1 MKKVLYISA
10 LSLVLFS
17 CGEKEGKVNVDEVI
31 ESKDLTKIKESRNV
45 IHSEYEK
52 LAADLARLDAAI
64 DSLDPNKKLPLV
76 QSLIIKD
83 TAFTHYI
90 EIQGNVDTK
99 QNIIIYPEMSG
110 VLQQLNVKAG
120 QKVAK
125 GQVLAI
131 IDDGG
136 IGSQVAQAKAQLSLA
151 QTTFDRQKRLWDQKI
166 GSEMQ
171 FLEAQTNLKSQQK
184 VVAQLQSQQ
193 EKTIIKAPFSGT
205 IDEVM
210 TERGK
215 VVSPG
220 QDLFRIVSLKDMYVS
235 ATVPETYLEQ
245 VKLGA
250 DVNVYI
256 QSIGKTY
263 KGKVRQVGNF
273 INPNNRSF
281 GIEVALPNPENL
293 LRPNQVAT
301 LKIEDYTN
309 KKSLLVPENIVQQ
322 KGNGRLVVY
331 TVGKQEGKKE
341 LVAVENEVKTGYTS
355 GAYVEIKSGLKE
367 GDEVITEGAK
377 AVENGTEIKVIK

>member
-1 MKKVLYISA
+1 VCS
-10 LSLVLFS
+10 S
-17 CGEKEGKVNVDEVI
+17 
-31 ESKDLTKIKESRNV
+31 DLK
-45 IHSEYEK
+45 K

-76 QSLIIKD
+76 ESITIKD

-120 QKVAK
+120 QRVSK
-125 GQVLAI
+125 GQVLAT

-151 QTTFDRQKRLWDQKI
+151 QTTYDRQKRLWDQKI

-171 FLEAQTNLKSQQK
+171 FLEAKTNLESQQK
-184 VVAQLQSQQ
+184 VVSQLQSQQ

-220 QDLFRIVSLKDMYVS
+220 QDLFRIVSLTDMYVS
-235 ATVPETYLEQ
+235 ATVPESYLEQ

-250 DVNVYI
+250 DVSVYL

-293 LRPNQVAT
+293 LRPNQVAI

-309 KKSLLVPENIVQQ
+309 KNSLLVPENIIQQ
-322 KGNGRLVVY
+322 RGNGRLVVY
-331 TVGKQEGKKE
+331 TVENKEGKKE

-367 GDEVITEGAK
+367 GDKVITEGAK
-377 AVENGTEIKVIK
+377 AVEDGTEVKVIK

>member
-1 MKKVLYISA
+1 MKKILYISV
-10 LSLVLFS
+10 LSLLILS
-17 CGEKEGKVNVDEVI
+17 CGEEKGKVNIDEVI
-31 ESKDLTKIKESRNV
+31 ESKDLTKIKESRNL
-45 IHSEYEK
+45 IHSDYEK

-76 QSLIIKD
+76 QSLTIKD
-83 TAFTHYI
+83 TVFTHYI

-99 QNIIIYPEMSG
+99 QNIIIYPEISG
-110 VLQQLNVKAG
+110 VLLQLNVKAG
-120 QKVAK
+120 QKVSK
-125 GQVLAI
+125 GQVLGTI
-131 IDDGG
+131 EDGG

-171 FLEAQTNLKSQQK
+171 FLEAQTNLESQKK

-193 EKTIIKAPFSGT
+193 DKTIIRAPFSGT

-235 ATVPETYLEQ
+235 ATVPESYLEQ

-250 DVNVYI
+250 DVNVYL

-263 KGKVRQVGNF
+263 KGKIRQVGNF
-273 INPNNRSF
+273 INPSNRSF

-293 LRPNQVAT
+293 LRPNQVAI

-309 KKSLLVPENIVQQ
+309 KSSLLVPENIIQQ
-322 KGNGRLVVY
+322 KAGGRLVVY
-331 TVGKQEGKKE
+331 TVEKKEGKKE

-367 GDEVITEGAK
+367 GDKVITEGAK
-377 AVENGTEIKVIK
+377 AVENGTEVKVIK

>member
-1 MKKVLYISA
+1 MKKIIYISV
-10 LSLVLFS
+10 LSLLVFS
-17 CGEKEGKVNVDEVI
+17 CGEKSKVNIDETL
-31 ESKDLTKIKESRNV
+31 ESNDLTKIKESRDIV
-45 IHSEYEK
+45 HSEYEK
-52 LAADLARLDAAI
+52 LGADLARLDAAI
-64 DSLDPNKKLPLV
+64 DSLNPNKKLPLV
-76 QSLIIKD
+76 QSLTIKD
-83 TAFTHYI
+83 TAFTHFI

-110 VLQQLNVKAG
+110 VLLKLNVKTG
-120 QKVAK
+120 QKVSK
-125 GQVLAI
+125 GQILAT

-151 QTTFDRQKRLWDQKI
+151 QTTFERQKRLWDQKI

-171 FLEAQTNLKSQQK
+171 FLEAQTNLESQKK

-193 EKTIIKAPFSGT
+193 GKTIIKAPFSGT

-220 QDLFRIVSLKDMYVS
+220 QDLFRIVSLNDMYVS
-235 ATVPETYLEQ
+235 ATVPESYLEQ

-250 DVNVYI
+250 VVNVYL

-273 INPNNRSF
+273 INPSNRSF

-293 LRPNQVAT
+293 LRPNQVAI

-309 KKSLLVPENIVQQ
+309 KSSVLVPENIIQQ
-322 KGNGRLVVY
+322 KAGGRLVVY
-331 TVGKQEGKKE
+331 TVEKKEGKKE
-341 LVAVENEVKTGYTS
+341 LVAIENEVKTGYTS
-355 GAYVEIKSGLKE
+355 GAYVEIKSGLKV
-367 GDEVITEGAK
+367 GDTVITEGAK
-377 AVENGTEIKVIK
+377 AVEDGTEVKVIK